1 MHCYNCII
9 ESYQTQ
15 AHNLALQMLGDRG
28 LAEDVTQEAFF
39 VCIQGVQ
46 GVSWGKHA
54 GLAPPH
60 SGQCLK
66 GHAALPKVPIH
77 RSLDFSPLDPLEA
90 DGPPVDLPTS
100 EESPEDFTLRSEL
113 GKLIQEGM
121 MTLPEERRLAAS
133 LLDIQGFSY
142 EEAAQVMVC
151 SVGTVKSRLAR
162 GRAQL
167 RDYLGSHQEL
177 CPASS
182 VMIDKYMW
190 IFKIKRQQH
199 VGIETLSEYI
209 DGRLSDAENGK
220 VQEHP

>member
-28 LAEDVTQEAFF
+28 LAEDVTQEAFL
-39 VCIQGVQ
+39 
-46 GVSWGKHA
+46 SA
-54 GLAPPH
+54 Y
-60 SGQCLK
+60 K
-66 GHAALPKVPIH
+66 GFKGFRGENMRAWLLRIVANASRDMLRSRKSRFTV
-77 RSLDFSPLDPLEA
+77 SLDFSPLDPLEA

-121 MTLPEERRLAAS
+121 LTLPEERRLAPS
-133 LLDIQGFSY
+133 LVDIQGFSY

-151 SVGTVKSRLAR
+151 SVGTVKSSLAR

-177 CPASS
+177 LPSQFRH
-182 VMIDKYMW
+182 D
-190 IFKIKRQQH
+190 R
-199 VGIETLSEYI
+199 
-209 DGRLSDAENGK
+209 
-220 VQEHP
+220 